1 MSAQYTEFLK
11 DLIDDALIDRDIYT
25 EDEIDNIPIEDKIE
39 AAIPYIFTNFPIFDE
54 SYRVGLEKK
63 ILFHY
68 YLREIGQETED
79 AFLLFLNRTL
89 YEEMPFFNQLYE
101 SELIKFNPFYT
112 QDMQKAT
119 HGGGSSDTSR
129 FSDFKKSGSTDENSA
144 NFKSGNEN
152 SSDAK
157 NAKDMQTGSNKR
169 TDALETEESNAGAS
183 TGKSTSKAGMLD
195 TPQGSIGAIG
205 NALGEDGSGYLTNAS
220 LSENQDNG
228 SNATAR
234 NAKDTGTQT
243 YDNAS
248 FADRK
253 EDSSSARKTEEADT
267 NARNAKSEEDNKGS
281 EVSAVKNASDYFEHV
296 SGYTGS
302 PASLL
307 NDFRNTFLNIDMQV
321 IEALSGCFMGIY

>member
-1 MSAQYTEFLK
+1 MAVYTEFLS
-11 DLIDDALIDRDIYT
+11 DLIENVLLDRGYSEDA
-25 EDEIDNIPIEDKIE
+25 IE
-39 AAIPYIFTNFPIFDE
+39 AMSIENRVETVAPYIFGDYPIFDE
-54 SYRVGLEKK
+54 EYRLGLEKK

-68 YLREIGQETED
+68 YMREIGQETED
-79 AFLLFLNRTL
+79 AFIFYLNRTL
-89 YEEMPFFNQLYE
+89 NEEMPFFNQLYE

-157 NAKDMQTGSNKR
+157 NTKDMQTGSNKR
-169 TDALETEESNAGAS
+169 TDALETEESNAGSS
-183 TGKSTSKAGMLD
+183 TGKSSSKAGMLD

-234 NAKDTGTQT
+234 NAKNTGTQA

-267 NARNAKSEEDNKGS
+267 NARNAQTKEDNVGS

-302 PASLL
+302 PATLL

-321 IEALSGCFMGIY
+321 IESLAGCFMGIF